1 MAAAVIVTLA
11 GCGGSSSNGG
21 SSTPSNSDGASST
34 TTTCDASVTVLES
47 IISTDTT
54 LDASKI
60 YGLDGKVNVTSGAT
74 LTIPAGTT
82 VAGCTPKSFMV
93 IEPGAKIIANGTQ
106 AKPIVFTSQKDA
118 LGKSS
123 ANAAGEWGGLV
134 LAGNAYT
141 HYKDNAYEADESVKF
156 GSTTHDNDSESSG
169 SLQYVLI
176 KHSGYEVEKDKELN
190 GLSLAG
196 VGSGT
201 ILKNIAII
209 GGLDDGIEI
218 WGGRANIDG
227 LYVYNAHDDS
237 VDTDLGY
244 RGTIQNV
251 LVRQVNVDNKNN
263 HDSAGMEFGNDH
275 NTIVTDDATATQPNM
290 INYTAYVKGGG
301 ISIKDDAGAK
311 LTNVKFISEKTKDE
325 QQVFYRSSDVVDTHA
340 MHVNGALC
348 FKDSALTLASDNTT
362 YSDKNS
368 KDSSDKTALYD
379 WVTNPGIQMGQSGSI
394 NVDNSDACAGVDEA
408 SIWKGK
414 AGSNEPLE
422 TPAVSNTTAELAPS
436 ITSDTTLTADKVWM
450 YTGKVNVKSG
460 ATLTVEPG
468 TTIAG
473 KTPQSFIVIEPGAKI
488 IAKGTK
494 EKPIVFT
501 SKKDVDGNS
510 KDNAA
515 GEWGGLV
522 LAGNAFTH
530 YENNAYEADESV
542 KFGSADHTH
551 DAESSGDLEYVVIK
565 HSGYEVEKDKELNGL
580 SLAGVGSGTVLKNI
594 AIIGGLDDGIEIWG
608 GRANIDGLYVY
619 NAQDDSVDTDL
630 GYRGTIQNVLVRQ
643 VHVDNKNN
651 HDSAGMEFGNDH
663 NTIVTDDA
671 TATQPNMINY
681 TAYVKGGGIS
691 IKDDAGAKLTNVKF
705 ISEKTKDEQQVF
717 YRSSDV
723 VDTHAMHVNGALCFK
738 DSALTLASDN
748 TTYSDKNSKD
758 SSDKTALYDWVTN
771 PGVQMGANG
780 AIHLDDDTSCAG
792 ATEANVW
799 KGKAGSMDPLE
810 DYTK

>member
-1 MAAAVIVTLA
+1 MIHRKKVTLSLAAAIIVTLA

-21 SSTPSNSDGASST
+21 SSTT
-34 TTTCDASVTVLES
+34 TTQTTCDASFTVLES
-47 IISTDTT
+47 IISANTT
-54 LDASKI
+54 LDVSKT

-82 VAGCTPKSFMV
+82 IAGCTPKSFMV

-123 ANAAGEWGGLV
+123 ANTAGEWGGLV
-134 LAGNAYT
+134 LAGNAFT

-290 INYTAYVKGGG
+290 INYTAYIKGGG

-311 LTNVKFISEKTKDE
+311 LTNVKFISEKTTDE

-340 MHVNGALC
+340 MHVDGALC
-348 FKDSALTLASDNTT
+348 FKDNALTLASDNTT

-379 WVTNPGIQMGQSGSI
+379 WVTNSGVQMGQSGSI
-394 NVDNSDACAGVDEA
+394 NVDNSDACTGV
-408 SIWKGK
+408 
-414 AGSNEPLE
+414 NE
-422 TPAVSNTTAELAPS
+422 
-436 ITSDTTLTADKVWM
+436 
-450 YTGKVNVKSG
+450 
-460 ATLTVEPG
+460 
-468 TTIAG
+468 
-473 KTPQSFIVIEPGAKI
+473 
-488 IAKGTK
+488 
-494 EKPIVFT
+494 
-501 SKKDVDGNS
+501 
-510 KDNAA
+510 
-515 GEWGGLV
+515 
-522 LAGNAFTH
+522 
-530 YENNAYEADESV
+530 
-542 KFGSADHTH
+542 
-551 DAESSGDLEYVVIK
+551 
-565 HSGYEVEKDKELNGL
+565 
-580 SLAGVGSGTVLKNI
+580 
-594 AIIGGLDDGIEIWG
+594 
-608 GRANIDGLYVY
+608 ANI
-619 NAQDDSVDTDL
+619 
-630 GYRGTIQNVLVRQ
+630 
-643 VHVDNKNN
+643 
-651 HDSAGMEFGNDH
+651 
-663 NTIVTDDA
+663 
-671 TATQPNMINY
+671 
-681 TAYVKGGGIS
+681 
-691 IKDDAGAKLTNVKF
+691 
-705 ISEKTKDEQQVF
+705 
-717 YRSSDV
+717 
-723 VDTHAMHVNGALCFK
+723 
-738 DSALTLASDN
+738 
-748 TTYSDKNSKD
+748 
-758 SSDKTALYDWVTN
+758 
-771 PGVQMGANG
+771 
-780 AIHLDDDTSCAG
+780 
-792 ATEANVW
+792 W